1 MPKFSTNYV
10 TEINLNSYYINVKNI
25 KGVYYMTRKEL
36 KTKSKQQLKGNWWT
50 AIGVILIVTVIT
62 GCLSFL
68 STKYDDGIWTPTLLC
83 IVAFLITAPLG
94 LGQSIFF
101 LKLAKDKEGKCSD
114 VFLGYK
120 NFLKV
125 IGVSILMEI
134 IICIGF
140 IILIIPGIIL
150 SIMYSQVY
158 YILAENPSIGI
169 VECLKK
175 SRLMMCGQKWNYFV
189 LMLSFILWGIL
200 TAITC
205 GIAGLYVVPY
215 YEATFTNFYLDIKN
229 KTELV

>member
-10 TEINLNSYYINVKNI
+10 AEINLNSYYINVKNI

-150 SIMYSQVY
+150 SIMYSQLI
-158 YILAENPSIGI
+158 YIP
-169 VECLKK
+169 
-175 SRLMMCGQKWNYFV
+175 
-189 LMLSFILWGIL
+189 
-200 TAITC
+200 
-205 GIAGLYVVPY
+205 
-215 YEATFTNFYLDIKN
+215 
-229 KTELV
+229 LVNT